1 MPKEVETEEK
11 QSGLEETKDEEEN
24 VNSSKEEE
32 AYDRIKSKVEI
43 LDIIF
48 HPKENTILN
57 AGLINGKLKM

>member
-11 QSGLEETKDEEEN
+11 QSGLEEAKDEEEN